1 MKTISISHI
10 SHGTIETGGYR
21 HEQFLVHSIAN
32 FLRKKNC
39 AVNEKTIRA
48 KKSFDGFEHLKLL
61 WFGFVNSISDINIV
75 VARVA
80 LPAIIRNLFTNRKL
94 IIVLHYF
101 DERDGK
107 KQMLKW
113 YYNLL
118 FFVLQNIPSKNISI
132 VVPSFF
138 WFKYFNTKMKG
149 NIPVFCFPNFFET
162 ENYFNYRT
170 SEKLKQIHLG
180 QFSWKND
187 KRIFELAKQLSA
199 QGFRCY
205 FSTMQK
211 VEVGN
216 FYDFEV
222 VLEEHETYLERMSQS
237 LYTIAFIGINEGWNR
252 VAHESIL
259 VNTTLIGNNAGGLGD
274 LIHESGSLMANEVNE
289 FLNCINSTNHSSANK
304 EFIEKYDVKNVE
316 KFLTPIT
323 DFILRDLKIS

>member
-1 MKTISISHI
+1 MKPITISHI
-10 SHGTIETGGYR
+10 SHGIVETGGYR
-21 HEQFLVHSIAN
+21 HEQFLLQSIAN
-32 FLRKKNC
+32 FLRNKNC
-39 AVNEKTIRA
+39 EVNEKKIRA
-48 KKSFDGFEHLKLL
+48 KKSFDGIEHIKLL

-107 KQMLKW
+107 KQTLKW

-162 ENYFNYRT
+162 ENYMNYRA

-211 VEVGN
+211 EDVGN
-216 FYDFEV
+216 FDDYDV

-237 LYTIAFIGINEGWNR
+237 LYTLAFIGVNEGWNR

-259 VNTTLIGNNAGGLGD
+259 VNTPLIGNNAGGLGD
-274 LIHESGSLMANEVNE
+274 LIRESGSMMANDVNE
-289 FLNCINSTNHSSANK
+289 FLNGINSENHSSPKK
-304 EFIEKYDVKNVE
+304 EFIEKYDVKNAGN
-316 KFLTPIT
+316 FLKPIT